1 MLGLHDP
8 IMLNL
13 APATICV
20 YIYKVGIV
28 GTNKLSVLFVFIRLE
43 WMYRLH

>member
-13 APATICV
+13 APATI
-20 YIYKVGIV
+20 YKVGIV
-28 GTNKLSVLFVFIRLE
+28 GTNELSVFFLPD
-43 WMYRLH
+43 